1 VCITRHDDQ
10 AVQVDEERVPT
21 GPAEL
26 PARSWISTLGRT
38 VRETKRDNLPDLA
51 AGLTYYALLS
61 IFPMLLAVLSILGLF
76 GESATRPL
84 IDNLRELA
92 PGPARDSV
100 ITAVENLQRSQ
111 GAAGILFVVSL
122 AGALWSASRYIA
134 AFMRAANVIYEVDE
148 GRPIWKKIPVR
159 LGMTVVLA
167 IALVAATLA
176 VAVTGDLAGQVGEL
190 LGLDDTAVTVWNFA
204 KWPVA
209 IVLVALLLALL
220 YWAAPNVRHPGFRW
234 LTPGAVLAIVVWV
247 AGSVGFTIYVANFSS
262 YNKTYGT
269 IAGVIIFL
277 VWLWL
282 TNLGVLLGAQL
293 NAELERGRQIE
304 GGLPPDEEPFLEH
317 RDTKKLGRGP

>member
-1 VCITRHDDQ
+1 VCITRNDDQ

-167 IALVAATLA
+167 VALVAATLA

-304 GGLPPDEEPFLEH
+304 GGLPADEEPFLEH

>member
-1 VCITRHDDQ
+1 
-10 AVQVDEERVPT
+10 
-21 GPAEL
+21 
-26 PARSWISTLGRT
+26 
-38 VRETKRDNLPDLA
+38 VRETKRDNLTDLA

-92 PGPARDSV
+92 PGPARDTV

-111 GAAGILFVVSL
+111 GAAGVLFVVSL

-167 IALVAATLA
+167 IALVAATVA
-176 VAVTGDLAGQVGEL
+176 VVVTGDLARQVGDL
-190 LGLDDTAVTVWNFA
+190 LGLADRAVTVWTWA

-234 LTPGAVLAIVVWV
+234 LTPGAGLAIVVWV
-247 AGSVGFTIYVANFSS
+247 AGSAGFTIYLANFSS
-262 YNKTYGT
+262 YNRTYGAL
-269 IAGVIIFL
+269 AGVIIFL

>member
-1 VCITRHDDQ
+1 
-10 AVQVDEERVPT
+10 
-21 GPAEL
+21 
-26 PARSWISTLGRT
+26 
-38 VRETKRDNLPDLA
+38 
-51 AGLTYYALLS
+51 
-61 IFPMLLAVLSILGLF
+61 MLLAVLSILGLF

-92 PGPARDSV
+92 PGPARDTV

-111 GAAGILFVVSL
+111 GAAGVLFVVSV

-167 IALVAATLA
+167 IALVAATVA
-176 VAVTGDLAGQVGEL
+176 VVVTGDLARQVGDL
-190 LGLDDTAVTVWNFA
+190 LGLADRAVTVWTWA

-234 LTPGAVLAIVVWV
+234 LTPGAGLAIVVWV
-247 AGSVGFTIYVANFSS
+247 AGSAGFTIYLANFSS
-262 YNKTYGT
+262 YNRTYGAL
-269 IAGVIIFL
+269 AGVIIFL

>member
-1 VCITRHDDQ
+1 
-10 AVQVDEERVPT
+10 
-21 GPAEL
+21 
-26 PARSWISTLGRT
+26 
-38 VRETKRDNLPDLA
+38 VRETKRDNLSDLA
-51 AGLTYYALLS
+51 AGLTYFALLS

-92 PGPARDSV
+92 PGPARDTV
-100 ITAVENLQRSQ
+100 IIAVENLQRSQ
-111 GAAGILFVVSL
+111 GAAGVLFVVSV
-122 AGALWSASRYIA
+122 AGALWSASRYVA
-134 AFMRAANVIYEVDE
+134 AFMRASNVIYEVDE
-148 GRPIWKKIPVR
+148 GRPIWKKLPVR

-176 VAVTGDLAGQVGEL
+176 VVVTGDLAGQVGEL
-190 LGLDDTAVTVWNFA
+190 LGLDDTAVTVWNLA

-247 AGSVGFTIYVANFSS
+247 AGSVGFTIYLANFDS
-262 YNKTYGT
+262 YNRTYGA

-282 TNLGVLLGAQL
+282 TNLGVLLGAEL

-304 GGLPPDEEPFLEH
+304 GGLPADEEPFLEH

>member
-1 VCITRHDDQ
+1 
-10 AVQVDEERVPT
+10 
-21 GPAEL
+21 
-26 PARSWISTLGRT
+26 
-38 VRETKRDNLPDLA
+38 VRETKRDNLTDLA

-92 PGPARDSV
+92 PGPARDTV

-111 GAAGILFVVSL
+111 GAAGVLFVVSV

-167 IALVAATLA
+167 IALVAATVA
-176 VAVTGDLAGQVGEL
+176 VVVTGDLARQVGDL
-190 LGLDDTAVTVWNFA
+190 LGLADRAVTVWTWA

-234 LTPGAVLAIVVWV
+234 LTPGAGLAIVVWV
-247 AGSVGFTIYVANFSS
+247 AGSAGFTIYLANFSS
-262 YNKTYGT
+262 YNRTYGAL
-269 IAGVIIFL
+269 AGVIIFL

>member
-1 VCITRHDDQ
+1 MKSGSP
-10 AVQVDEERVPT
+10 A

-26 PARSWISTLGRT
+26 PARSWIGTLGRT
-38 VRETKRDNLPDLA
+38 VRETKRDNLSDLA

-92 PGPARDSV
+92 PGPARDTV

-111 GAAGILFVVSL
+111 GAAGVLFVVSL

-134 AFMRAANVIYEVDE
+134 AFMRASNVIYEVDE
-148 GRPIWKKIPVR
+148 GRPIWKKLPVR
-159 LGMTVVLA
+159 LGLTVVLA

-176 VAVTGDLAGQVGEL
+176 VVVTGDLASQVGDL
-190 LGLDDTAVTVWNFA
+190 LGLDDTAVTVWNLA

-247 AGSVGFTIYVANFSS
+247 AGSVGFTIYLANFAR
-262 YNKTYGT
+262 TTGPT
-269 IAGVIIFL
+269 
-277 VWLWL
+277 
-282 TNLGVLLGAQL
+282 
-293 NAELERGRQIE
+293 ER
-304 GGLPPDEEPFLEH
+304 LPA
-317 RDTKKLGRGP
+317 

>member
-1 VCITRHDDQ
+1 
-10 AVQVDEERVPT
+10 
-21 GPAEL
+21 
-26 PARSWISTLGRT
+26 

-92 PGPARDSV
+92 PGPARDTV

-304 GGLPPDEEPFLEH
+304 GGLPADEEPFLEH

>member
-1 VCITRHDDQ
+1 
-10 AVQVDEERVPT
+10 VDEERVPA
-21 GPAEL
+21 GPAGL
-26 PARSWISTLGRT
+26 GTRSWLRTLGRT
-38 VRETKRDNLPDLA
+38 VRETKRDNLTDLA

-92 PGPARDSV
+92 PGAARDSV

-111 GAAGILFVVSL
+111 GATGVLFIVGL

-148 GRPIWKKIPVR
+148 GRPIWKKVPVR

-167 IALVAATLA
+167 IALVATTMA
-176 VAVTGDLAGQVGEL
+176 VVVTGDLASQAGEL
-190 LGLDDTAVTVWNFA
+190 LGLGDTAVTVWNWA

-234 LTPGAVLAIVVWV
+234 LTPGAALAIVVWV
-247 AGSVGFTIYVANFSS
+247 AGSVGFTIYLANFSS
-262 YNKTYGT
+262 YNRTYGT
-269 IAGVIIFL
+269 LAGVIIFL

>member
-1 VCITRHDDQ
+1 
-10 AVQVDEERVPT
+10 
-21 GPAEL
+21 
-26 PARSWISTLGRT
+26 
-38 VRETKRDNLPDLA
+38 VRETKRDNLTDLA
-51 AGLTYYALLS
+51 ASLTYYALLS

-92 PGPARDSV
+92 PGPARDTV

-111 GAAGILFVVSL
+111 GAAGVLFVVSV

-167 IALVAATLA
+167 IALVAATVA
-176 VAVTGDLAGQVGEL
+176 VVVTGDLARQVGDL
-190 LGLDDTAVTVWNFA
+190 LGLADRAVTVWTWA

-234 LTPGAVLAIVVWV
+234 LTPGAGLAIVVWV
-247 AGSVGFTIYVANFSS
+247 AGSAGFTIYLANFSS
-262 YNKTYGT
+262 YNRTYGAL
-269 IAGVIIFL
+269 AGVIIFL

>member
-1 VCITRHDDQ
+1 
-10 AVQVDEERVPT
+10 
-21 GPAEL
+21 
-26 PARSWISTLGRT
+26 
-38 VRETKRDNLPDLA
+38 
-51 AGLTYYALLS
+51 
-61 IFPMLLAVLSILGLF
+61 MLLAVLSILGLF

-92 PGPARDSV
+92 PGSARDTV

-111 GAAGILFVVSL
+111 GAAGVLFVVSV

-134 AFMRAANVIYEVDE
+134 AFMRASNVIYEVDE
-148 GRPIWKKIPVR
+148 GRPIWKKLPVR
-159 LGMTVVLA
+159 LGLTVVLA

-176 VAVTGDLAGQVGEL
+176 VVVTGDLASQAGDL
-190 LGLDDTAVTVWNFA
+190 LGLDDTAVTVWNVA

-234 LTPGAVLAIVVWV
+234 LTPGAVLAIVIWV
-247 AGSVGFTIYVANFSS
+247 AGSVGFTIYLANFDS
-262 YNKTYGT
+262 YNRTYGAL
-269 IAGVIIFL
+269 AGVIIFL
-277 VWLWL
+277 VWLWI
-282 TNLGVLLGAQL
+282 TNLGVLLGAEL

-304 GGLPPDEEPFLEH
+304 AGLPPDEEPFLEH